1 MSPIS
6 TLKLP
11 LIDLS
16 ELDGSK
22 LGTGRWNSLQSQV
35 RQALEEFGCFEAL
48 YDKMTLELHND
59 AFQELE
65 GLLELPTDVKRRFD
79 FPNKTYVG
87 YLANLPHSPLYEAFG
102 VGYAPNSGSIEEL
115 ADLMWPAGN
124 TRFCETMNTY
134 VTRVAELDSL
144 LKKLVLGSLGIDKYV
159 ESLAKSV
166 GYNFRLMRYAAPGTE
181 ESKKPGTRCHRDA
194 NFMTI
199 LHQNHVNG
207 LEVQTKDGRWIEVA
221 PSSASSFI
229 VLAGESFYGWS
240 NGRLHSPC
248 HRVMMSGYEARYC
261 IGLFSSIQGTI
272 QCPDELVDDQHP
284 LLFKPFDV
292 AGLSRIYKTKDCDT
306 GASAMDT
313 YYKI

>member
-1 MSPIS
+1 MSSIS

-22 LGTGRWNSLQSQV
+22 PGTGRRDSLQSQV

-48 YDKMTLELHND
+48 YDKMTSKLHND
-59 AFQELE
+59 VFQELE
-65 GLLELPTDVKRRFD
+65 KLLELPTDVKRRFD
-79 FPNKTYVG
+79 VQDKPYFG
-87 YLANLPHSPLYEAFG
+87 YLANLPRHEAFG
-102 VGYAPNSGSIEEL
+102 VDYTPNSGSIENL
-115 ADLMWPAGN
+115 MDLMWPEGN

-134 VTRVAELDSL
+134 VTTVLELDSL
-144 LKKLVLGSLGIDKYV
+144 VRKLVLGSLGVDKYM

-166 GYNFRLMRYAAPGTE
+166 KYNFRLMRYPAPGTE
-181 ESKKPGTRCHRDA
+181 ESKKPGTMCHRDA
-194 NFMTI
+194 NFVTI

-207 LEVQTKDGRWIEVA
+207 LEVQIKDGHWIEVA

-229 VLAGESFYGWS
+229 VLTGESFYGWS

-248 HRVMMSGYEARYC
+248 HRVMMSGHDPRYS
-261 IGLFSSIQGTI
+261 IGLFSADRGTV
-272 QCPDELVDDQHP
+272 QCPEELVDEQHP
-284 LLFKPFDV
+284 LLFKPFD
-292 AGLSRIYKTKDCDT
+292 ATGLSRIYKTKEGQN

-313 YYKI
+313 FYRI